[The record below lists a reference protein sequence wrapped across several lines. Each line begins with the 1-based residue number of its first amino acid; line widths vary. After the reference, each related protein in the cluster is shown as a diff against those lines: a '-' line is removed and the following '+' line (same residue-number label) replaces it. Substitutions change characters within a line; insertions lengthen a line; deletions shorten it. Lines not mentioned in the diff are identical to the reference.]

1 LWAGGSLSD
10 NAVVWEA
17 DMFNLDLNGFL
28 FSTEFLTQFA
38 ALISG
43 LISAL
48 LGQFLTG
55 LFTPTV

>member
-1 LWAGGSLSD
+1 LWASGSLSID
-10 NAVVWEA
+10 VPGWET

-48 LGQFLTG
+48 LGQFITG
-55 LFTPTV
+55 LFSTPQ